1 MNRILVIE
9 DDQTVRGNIVE
20 LLIEEGFEIFEAEN
34 GKTGIEKAKK
44 EIPDLIISDIL
55 MPEADGFEV
64 LHELQK
70 ELVTASIP
78 FIFLTAQNNDTD
90 VRLGMREGA
99 DDYLTKP
106 YKAVDLLDAVNARL
120 SKKKKIDLKTNE
132 LLKSIST
139 TLPHEFRTPLVAI
152 LGYSSI
158 MKEDF
163 DTIEK
168 GEIAE
173 MAGHINSAGNDLL
186 GLIEHFLAY
195 TDLETI
201 LASKEKVSKFHNA
214 TTSSIANDLGLITLR
229 TAVKNE
235 RESDLFLD
243 LKDASINIH
252 KDHFD
257 LIVKEILDNAFKFSK
272 KGNQV
277 EVKSVIANDKFIL
290 SFTDYG
296 KGMSPEQIKEIGLLR
311 QFDKVK
317 NNQTGVGLGLSIVHK
332 IAEIYDLDIKIES
345 EQRKFTSVEVAF
357 PIKAANLLE
366 KEATK

>member
-9 DDQTVRGNIVE
+9 DDIAVRGNIVD
-20 LLIEEGFEIFEAEN
+20 LLTEEGYQTFEAEN
-34 GKTGIEKAKK
+34 GKAGIEAAKK

-55 MPEADGFEV
+55 MPEADGFDV

-70 ELVTASIP
+70 NLTTASIP

-120 SKKKKIDLKTNE
+120 NKKKKIDLKITE
-132 LLKSIST
+132 ILKSIST
-139 TLPHEFRTPLVAI
+139 TLPHEFRTPLVAV

-158 MKEDF
+158 IQEDI
-163 DTIEK
+163 DSLGK
-168 GEIAE
+168 SEIVE
-173 MAGHINSAGNDLL
+173 MAKHINTAGDELL
-186 GLIEHFLAY
+186 NLIEDFLAY

-201 LASKEKVSKFHNA
+201 LASPEKINIYQDA
-214 TTSSIANDLGLITLR
+214 LTSSVTNNLGLLALR
-229 TAVKNE
+229 IAVKNE
-235 RESDLFLD
+235 RESDLFLS
-243 LKDASINIH
+243 LKNATINIQ

-257 LIVKEILDNAFKFSK
+257 LIAKEILDNAFKFSS

-277 EVKSVIANDKFIL
+277 EVKSEIINNKFVI

-296 KGMSPEQIKEIGLLR
+296 KGMSDQQVKEIGLLR
-311 QFDKVK
+311 QFDKLK
-317 NNQTGVGLGLSIVHK
+317 NNQIGVGLGLSIVQK
-332 IAEIYDLDIKIES
+332 IAQLYNLDVKIES
-345 EQRKFTSVEVAF
+345 EMKKYTTVQIAF
-357 PIKAANLLE
+357 AIRGS
-366 KEATK
+366 